1 MKLSLNAQLQSLS
14 TLLAL
19 INFAPPEVVIKAEV
33 KEKIGLAMDSFIE
46 KQKAKNDEFSIITSS
61 IHVVYMTLI
70 IILLSY
76 YF

>member
-33 KEKIGLAMDSFIE
+33 KEMIGLAMDSFIE
-46 KQKAKNDEFSIITSS
+46 KQKAKNDEFRCVTP
-61 IHVVYMTLI
+61 
-70 IILLSY
+70 
-76 YF
+76 